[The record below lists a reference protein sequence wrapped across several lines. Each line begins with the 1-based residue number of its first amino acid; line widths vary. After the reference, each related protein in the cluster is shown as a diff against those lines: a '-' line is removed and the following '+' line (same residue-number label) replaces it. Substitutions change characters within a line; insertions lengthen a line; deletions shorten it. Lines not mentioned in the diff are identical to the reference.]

1 MLDAR
6 QLSGARQ
13 LLLGM
18 YNYLSDIP
26 SYVCSIKK
34 SALYED
40 QRTASSYVAAKIVP
54 MKILEVSICKPRQ
67 WNLGIGIG
75 IAIGTDITNAVICN
89 SIRNP
94 QT

>member
-1 MLDAR
+1 
-6 QLSGARQ
+6 
-13 LLLGM
+13 M
-18 YNYLSDIP
+18 YNYLSDLH

-40 QRTASSYVAAKIVP
+40 QRTALSFYVAAKIVP
-54 MKILEVSICKPRQ
+54 MKVIEVYICKPPQ

-75 IAIGTDITNAVICN
+75 IGIGTDITNAIISN
-89 SIRNP
+89 FIRTP